1 MSEVNKRT
9 CVPLEGPLTIYT
21 AADSKAALLPL
32 IQPELELE
40 FDLTLVDEVDCAGLQ
55 LLILAGR
62 EAKRLGGQL
71 ILTHHSP
78 AVIAALEL
86 SGLGSVLGNP
96 SANGQL
102 AGEAS

>member
-1 MSEVNKRT
+1 MSEVDKRT

-32 IQPELELE
+32 IQPERGLEL
-40 FDLTLVDEVDCAGLQ
+40 DLSMVDEIDCAGLQ
-55 LLILAGR
+55 LLVLAGR

-71 ILTHHSP
+71 VLTNHSP

-86 SGLGSVLGNP
+86 SGLGNELGHP
-96 SANGQL
+96 AANGQL
-102 AGEAS
+102 AGVAP